1 MPVEIVQ
8 DTTKLQDMA
17 AFDRLVVGIADYIPT
32 VQHIKQAVQR
42 SETARILVRH
52 PVCATW
58 LQRLAASYSES
69 EVRFTVISARD
80 ELARRWQT
88 VIPDSVSDADVLA
101 SGFLE
106 ADVVPRSGQSY
117 EDIILEH
124 YWGEYFTAVSVPLHR
139 LAELL
144 EDIDIQRWTAN
155 QSLPLVTQVFAKR
168 QQRWITQ
175 APNKAYKTLA
185 QAIFDAPMELKG
197 RLGIYKVLR
206 RYPAM
211 LREAVLGDWN
221 EVFEHTKVN
230 PDPMVLD
237 SLDLSAAILEIKY
250 YLTEVTSSIKTVE
263 DLIHVLNSMS
273 GHLHEEFAWIQQ
285 QLTANAA
292 NWQINEALISQIAAR
307 FQPIMADIADEI
319 AALRTAI
326 PPAYPPD
333 PMHNNTAQA
342 WMEWAIQSYFPYR
355 FWLEENDRWDATVAG
370 YASHYAD
377 WFFAH
382 YTELQYDEQ
391 SRWVFDLLNR
401 ALLRLKQGA
410 KALFIIVD
418 NLTFKY
424 VGYLREQFARQGF
437 HIQGAVEPV
446 WAVIP
451 TTTEVSKH
459 CLVGGVRNPVDVQ
472 GRSYEDILAKD
483 WAGHLGG
490 YRTAYTSVLGDLQ
503 KRQDFDVDIL
513 LLNYLP
519 IDDVLHKDERQVG
532 ATHTRQIQGHL
543 ADLVDVVCKF
553 ARRAKVEQQLV
564 IFIASDHGST
574 KVLAGNEDVLDDKF
588 YKQQATDRH
597 HRYIAVP
604 ENRATHP
611 TAYDE
616 AQCYSLPA
624 KTFGTHESYFI
635 PRGYGLFI
643 KTNESVYVH
652 GGLTPEETIVPFMQ
666 LMKTEVQVQQPTFR
680 LRDNIVRYA
689 VKQSL
694 ALTVGNPN
702 DDDLHVLELHIAEST
717 APGLTAIHIPAGA
730 AIEVALPV
738 RIPRRGSAADLTAI
752 TLQGTFV
759 LQGQVYTIEPVVLSV
774 EVRALMESKTTFD
787 FDV

>member
-1 MPVEIVQ
+1 
-8 DTTKLQDMA
+8 MA
-17 AFDRLVVGIADYIPT
+17 T
-32 VQHIKQAVQR
+32 Q
-42 SETARILVRH
+42 
-52 PVCATW
+52 
-58 LQRLAASYSES
+58 
-69 EVRFTVISARD
+69 
-80 ELARRWQT
+80 
-88 VIPDSVSDADVLA
+88 VLA
-101 SGFLE
+101 E
-106 ADVVPRSGQSY
+106 R
-117 EDIILEH
+117 
-124 YWGEYFTAVSVPLHR
+124 R
-139 LAELL
+139 
-144 EDIDIQRWTAN
+144 
-155 QSLPLVTQVFAKR
+155 
-168 QQRWITQ
+168 QRWIAQ
-175 APNKAYKTLA
+175 APNSTYKTLA
-185 QAIFDAPMELKG
+185 QAVFDAPMELKS

-206 RYPAM
+206 RYPTM
-211 LREAVLGDWN
+211 LREAVLDDWN

-230 PDPMVLD
+230 PDPIVLE
-237 SLDLSAAILEIKY
+237 SLDLSAAIQEIKY
-250 YLTEVTSSIKTVE
+250 YLTDVTPDIKTVE
-263 DLIHVLNSMS
+263 DLARVLDSMS
-273 GHLHEEFAWIQQ
+273 GYLHEEFAWIQQ
-285 QLTANAA
+285 HLTANATA
-292 NWQINEALISQIAAR
+292 WQINEAFITQIATR

-319 AALRTAI
+319 AALRNAI

-333 PMHNNTAQA
+333 PAPNHTAQA
-342 WMEWAIQSYFPYR
+342 WMEWAVQSYLPYR
-355 FWLEENDRWDATVAG
+355 FWLEENDRWDATIAG
-370 YASHYAD
+370 YAGQYAD

-382 YTELQYDEQ
+382 YIELQYDEQ

-401 ALLRLKQGA
+401 VLLRLKQGT

-437 HIQGAVEPV
+437 HIQGAAEPV

-459 CLVGGVRNPVDVQ
+459 CLVGGVRSPVDVQ
-472 GRSYEDILAKD
+472 GRTYEDILAKD
-483 WAGHLGG
+483 WEGHLDV
-490 YRTAYTSVLGDLQ
+490 YQIAYTSVLGDLQ
-503 KRQDFDVDIL
+503 KRQHFDADIL

-543 ADLVDVVCKF
+543 ADLVDVICKF

-604 ENRATHP
+604 ENRAAHP

-616 AQCYSLPA
+616 AQCYILPA

-680 LRDNIVRYA
+680 LRDNIIRYA

-702 DDDLHVLELHIAEST
+702 DDDLHVLELRVAEST
-717 APGLTAIHIPAGA
+717 APGLTTIHIPAGA

-738 RIPRRGSAADLTAI
+738 RIPRRGSAADLTTI
-752 TLQGTFV
+752 TLQGTFE
-759 LQGQVYTIEPVVLSV
+759 LQGQVYTMEPVVLSV